1 MNIFDTNY
9 RTINIFAFML
19 LLCWMASPADLKAQ
33 YGQSTQ
39 RDTLTNTV
47 LIHPVIDAET
57 LYSGEH
63 TYNPNLRNGDQ
74 LARDFIVGKL
84 TEKGFTRQFK
94 TDGSTNSDWYGW
106 RKDVLAPISGTV
118 TRVEAPSATN
128 TPGTM
133 NREAQPGLIFFKHGD
148 VTVIYAHVREID
160 VEEGDQVKAG
170 QVVAKVGNNGNS
182 RNPHIH
188 VGAWKNETPL
198 QIQVDLYAEQRG
210 QGNLNGAKE

>member
-1 MNIFDTNY
+1 MNISTGHN
-9 RTINIFAFML
+9 RTFFTLFI
-19 LLCWMASPADLKAQ
+19 LCFLIISTTDVKAQ

-47 LIHPVIDAET
+47 LIHPVIDAESVYT
-57 LYSGEH
+57 AEH
-63 TYNPNLRNGDQ
+63 TYKPHLRNGDQ

-84 TEKGFTRQFK
+84 TDQGFTRKFK

-106 RKDVLAPISGTV
+106 RKNVLAPISGTV
-118 TRVEAPSATN
+118 TRVTEPSSTN

-133 NREAQPGLIFFKHGD
+133 NREAQPGLIFFEHDG
-148 VTVIYAHVREID
+148 VTVIYAHVREIE

-188 VGAWKNETPL
+188 VGAWKGETPL

-210 QGNLNGAKE
+210 QKNKNIEL

>member
-1 MNIFDTNY
+1 MNISTSRY
-9 RTINIFAFML
+9 RTIFTFSILCFL
-19 LLCWMASPADLKAQ
+19 LISAKGVKAQ

-47 LIHPVIDAET
+47 LIHPVIDAESVYT
-57 LYSGEH
+57 AEH

-74 LARDFIVGKL
+74 LARDFVVAKL
-84 TEKGFTRQFK
+84 TDKGFTRKFK

-106 RKDVLAPISGTV
+106 RNDVLAPITGTI
-118 TRVEAPSATN
+118 TRVEDPSSTN

-133 NREAQPGLIFFKHGD
+133 NREAQPGLIFFEHND
-148 VTVIYAHVREID
+148 VTVIYAHVREIE
-160 VEEGDQVKAG
+160 VEEGEHVNAG

-188 VGAWKNETPL
+188 VGAWKGETPL

-210 QGNLNGAKE
+210 QGDSTDAKE